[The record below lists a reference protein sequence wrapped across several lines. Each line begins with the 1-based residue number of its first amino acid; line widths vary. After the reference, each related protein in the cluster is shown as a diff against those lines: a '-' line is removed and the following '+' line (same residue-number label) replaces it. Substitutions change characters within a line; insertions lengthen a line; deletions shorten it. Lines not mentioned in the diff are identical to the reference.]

1 MVSAR
6 ITERSRNTSWPLDTY
21 AETHGS
27 EESDTPNKGVPSK
40 TQVRRSGTGSS
51 EVVVQSSIVVHF
63 LVVGG
68 RIGLD
73 EVDTVVGTGHS
84 VLVGREKVFAAK
96 SAPCNKDHDDN
107 ISDCSRRREPREAL
121 RLGLEVASPLLRG

>member
-6 ITERSRNTSWPLDTY
+6 ITERSRNTSRPLDTY
-21 AETHGS
+21 AETHSS

-51 EVVVQSSIVVHF
+51 EVIVQSSIVVHF

-73 EVDTVVGTGHS
+73 EVNTVVGTGHS
-84 VLVGREKVFAAK
+84 ILVGREKVFAAK
-96 SAPCNKDHDDN
+96 SAPCNRG
-107 ISDCSRRREPREAL
+107 SRVIEVTAHVGGSHGRHSVLGL
-121 RLGLEVASPLLRG
+121 RLLLHC